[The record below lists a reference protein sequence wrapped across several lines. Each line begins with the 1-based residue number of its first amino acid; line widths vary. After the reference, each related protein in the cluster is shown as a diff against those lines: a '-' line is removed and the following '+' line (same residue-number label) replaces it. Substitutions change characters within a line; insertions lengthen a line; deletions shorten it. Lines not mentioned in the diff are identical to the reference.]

1 MLKKEIKNNIKMIIY
16 KMFYLPVLLYGS
28 ESWTVLT
35 RYESRFASTDM
46 RYCRQ
51 TRRDRVRNSQI

>member
-28 ESWTVLT
+28 ESWTALT
-35 RYESRFASTDM
+35 RYESRIAGTVM

-51 TRRDRVRNSQI
+51 TRRDRVRSSQI